1 MKKQSKNKRN
11 MLLVVCVIVF
21 AMLFVVFGPL
31 RSRIFQL
38 SIVRNVSDKIDFIVN
53 TKRLKIP
60 DDALAFSVY
69 DMDANTYLFYEGGR
83 SVANCCKPVK
93 TFCHRLCT

>member
-53 TKRLKIP
+53 TKQLKIP
-60 DDALAFSVY
+60 GDALAFSVY
-69 DMDANTYLFYEGGR
+69 DMNAKTYLFYGER
-83 SVANCCKPVK
+83 ASCQLLQACQNFLP
-93 TFCHRLCT
+93 